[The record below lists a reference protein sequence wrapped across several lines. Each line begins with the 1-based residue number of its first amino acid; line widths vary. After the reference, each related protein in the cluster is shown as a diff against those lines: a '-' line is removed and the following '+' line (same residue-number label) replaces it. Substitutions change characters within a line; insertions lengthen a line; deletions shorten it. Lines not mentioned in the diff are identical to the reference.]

1 MAGTLT
7 PTPYQTVL
15 DADGVAV
22 SGALIYTYVGGT
34 TTAATTYADA
44 SLATPNPNPIVA
56 DSAGRFVAYLPAGG
70 NFKFTYKTA
79 AGATIEEQ
87 DNILSVPGAAVNLD
101 IEGTVGQAVTAGQ
114 VCYLSTGAEATPL
127 TAGLW
132 YLTDADFAPTS
143 TTCQSVGVA
152 VSAIAINTAG
162 TIRLAGTATTASAVV
177 IGSTYYVSAT
187 AGAITA
193 TPPAL
198 SRTVGVALTTSTL
211 LLAATTAVVTPA
223 GSNTQVQFNDSGVL
237 GGDSGFTFI
246 KATDA
251 VAIGGPLAV
260 TGATTLSST
269 VATGALT
276 ITGAAT
282 YTTEL
287 KSTTALATPG
297 ALSATQAT
305 AFASTVSGAAIMGF
319 GTTNDVALMNRA
331 GTVVLGIGPN
341 TTTVNMTGLL
351 TVSGFGTSSFSA
363 GGTGFNIL
371 SLKNTTSG
379 TGNGSYIELNAGT
392 QNAYIMAFSQGYT
405 TSAPNYA
412 SGLKIVS
419 EGAGGMDIVSSNVSG
434 AIRFYSGGTT
444 ERMTLSSAG
453 LLTVSGF
460 GTHTFGAGGTGTNQ
474 IKVVNT
480 NTGTGDAASLY
491 ALSGTTSLLLS
502 AYNQSFTTSGT
513 ALQGGTRLYADGAG
527 GLSVVADHAS
537 GAIRFYSGGTTLRG
551 TILTTGQQVMGSS
564 GTVRNSAW
572 LTIDYSGSTYNALSL
587 NDNSSSNGGTFQV
600 FAVGAGTVCG
610 SVSRNGATSAVVYNL
625 TSDKRL
631 KHDLGLATDLS
642 GLRGLAIHDFTW
654 ITDESGYR
662 DRGVFAQDAYQVM
675 PRGITPGK
683 TEQDYWQVSY
693 TSYVPDL
700 IVGWQQHDA
709 RLAVLEA
716 KLLAAGV

>member
-44 SLATPNPNPIVA
+44 SLATPNTNPIVA

-70 NFKFTYKTA
+70 NFKFAYKTA

-101 IEGTVGQAVTAGQ
+101 IEGTVGEAVTAGQ
-114 VCYLSTGAEATPL
+114 VCYLSTGAEAIPL

-193 TPPAL
+193 TAPAL

-223 GSNTQVQFNDSGVL
+223 GSNTQVQFNDAGVL
-237 GGDSGFTFI
+237 GGDAGFTYI

-251 VAIGGPLAV
+251 VAIA
-260 TGATTLSST
+260 GATTVGGTLGVTGVTTLTGGLNTPLVPAQGGTGLSSYAVGDLVYASGST
-269 VATGALT
+269 TLAKLADVAVGQVLVSGGVATAPAYSASPSITAL
-276 ITGAAT
+276 T
-282 YTTEL
+282 YTTNL
-287 KSTTALATPG
+287 KSTTALATPA
-297 ALSATQAT
+297 ALTATQAT

-341 TTTVNMTGLL
+341 TTDVNMTGLL
-351 TVSGFGTSSFSA
+351 SVTGFGVHSFSA
-363 GGTGFNIL
+363 GGTGGQALQIT
-371 SLKNTTSG
+371 NTTSG
-379 TGNGSYIELNAGT
+379 ATMQAYLGLTAGT
-392 QNAYIMAFSQGYT
+392 AVGFLQAFSQG
-405 TSAPNYA
+405 
-412 SGLKIVS
+412 
-419 EGAGGMDIVSSNVSG
+419 
-434 AIRFYSGGTT
+434 
-444 ERMTLSSAG
+444 
-453 LLTVSGF
+453 
-460 GTHTFGAGGTGTNQ
+460 
-474 IKVVNT
+474 
-480 NTGTGDAASLY
+480 
-491 ALSGTTSLLLS
+491 
-502 AYNQSFTTSGT
+502 FTTSGPFVASGV
-513 ALQGGTRLYADGAG
+513 ALRSDGAG
-527 GLSVVADHAS
+527 GISVYSSHAS
-537 GAIRFYSGGTTLRG
+537 GTIRFYSGGTTLRG
-551 TILTTGQQVMGSS
+551 AFATGGNFLIGNISAAINNGLQSVSYNGLAHNAIVLDETGNTNGTSYVQFSQS
-564 GTVRNSAW
+564 GTLIGNIARVAS
-572 LTIDYSGSTYNALSL
+572 
-587 NDNSSSNGGTFQV
+587 
-600 FAVGAGTVCG
+600 
-610 SVSRNGATSAVVYNL
+610 TSAVVYNT
-625 TSDKRL
+625 TSDQRL
-631 KHDLGLATDLS
+631 KTDRGLATDIAR
-642 GLRGLAIHDFTW
+642 LRDLPIHNFDWKSDGT
-654 ITDESGYR
+654 T
-662 DRGVFAQDAYQVM
+662 DRGVFAQEAHSLYPLAVTKGSDELND
-675 PRGITPGK
+675 RGQLAKP
-683 TEQDYWQVSY
+683 WSVSY
-693 TSYVPDL
+693 ASFVPDL

-709 RLAVLEA
+709 TISQ
-716 KLLAAGV
+716 LAARIAALESQDN